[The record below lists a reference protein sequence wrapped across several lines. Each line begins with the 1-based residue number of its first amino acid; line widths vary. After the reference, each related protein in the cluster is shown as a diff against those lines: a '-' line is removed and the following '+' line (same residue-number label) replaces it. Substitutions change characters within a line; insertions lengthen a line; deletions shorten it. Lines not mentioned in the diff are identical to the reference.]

1 MALTDVS
8 TGTKERTAGAATPSA
23 SVYRRLTL
31 NAKKNTS
38 WLMVFSCL
46 FLACIGASW
55 FSFQYFLLSQPQ
67 SFTPTWGSAQWI
79 QASDGSAPVVYF
91 RSSPYLETLP
101 SAVSV
106 TVGASDAFRLFVNS
120 TLIGG
125 NESDYVVGD
134 SRRAYTFDITSALQ
148 LGSNGI
154 VIRATDPDNHTPAI
168 KANVHFV
175 LGSSS
180 YDVGSGNTWKATS
193 NSSLVFPR
201 FSKTSSFTN
210 IKQTTT
216 SATTTDG
223 PTTVT
228 TTSGPTTTSTTSG
241 PTTTSSTQTVGS
253 DTTTTTS
260 GQTAT
265 SGNTSTSSTS
275 SKSTSTLSSTQ
286 TTPFT
291 PWSAADFD
299 VTTWPDATMTLNA
312 PQLYTEPVTPFLYSY
327 PLSNHWISSGA
338 ASQGY
343 FVREISM
350 TQPAKNYW
358 LRFRAAGPS
367 TIFVNGNLLTYWTG
381 QPPSTLQSVYGSFS
395 YVSTDVKTHSRYS
408 VGVYDIAPYL
418 HSGVNTIAVYVSAPN
433 VDGFIGNIGA
443 AMSVDMLVCDYA
455 GNTVLSEESGAWHAS
470 SVFVAGWD
478 QESTATL
485 AWPTASQVPGTVDNQ
500 QFSIPGSN
508 VVLKASS
515 PLTGATMIPWPLL
528 FEVIGGS
535 ILAVIGLWLLMA
547 LTLGKRYY
555 APWSRACS
563 VMSVAFLP
571 ALAVEAVLIT
581 LSREPHITQPFP
593 YNSLYA
599 FILLGCVVAG
609 YFLLWLNATLK
620 RDDALVKAEQPGQGL
635 LSTHGRTENRAAHAR
650 FSPLLWL
657 RSYWP
662 VLLLMIVGCVLILP
676 TLSYEP
682 LWQDELVSF
691 YVAKQ
696 SVARGFPMMPT
707 GFIYPKAELFHYM
720 LGVIMLIFGDQLP
733 VPRSLSAVE
742 YIISIPLLYYV
753 GSYFFDR
760 RIALFATA
768 ILTLSP
774 FALTWGAQLRM
785 YEQAQVCVFLMI
797 YVFHR
802 AIQSPQSKR
811 MPYIAIGTLLL
822 TYLSHE
828 ETFIVLPA
836 LALCVCV
843 FTKDKQ
849 RFLPSVFYQKHWWYA
864 SIAGIAV
871 IVVQLL
877 IVKFSHPPVLGTDQ
891 SMRPNVQFHEDGL
904 PFYTGIL
911 FFPRSTAPWLVLN
924 SILAMVA
931 CIWAIRSKDARL
943 RYCALFFIVSL
954 ATLIAIFT
962 MQADRYFYPL
972 LTIYYLLGSYVV
984 WKTLEYLWTFV
995 ASQLLSITVRPDGEK
1010 IAQGVVSPPLKVAS
1024 IVVASHTCGCILLA
1038 PMLPIS
1044 SYNLVV
1050 SRAFG
1055 LSYLHH
1061 FSDYDAAGSYVK
1073 SHWHDGDV
1081 VISMSPDIEML
1092 YYLGRSDYFF
1102 SVDRALFLIERNGRA
1117 INTATGA
1124 TAVLSQTDFSAMLAK
1139 YPRIWIVSDHS
1150 TYQNEISRHFTIP
1163 SDFHIVFEGA
1173 RNAVYLRGS

>member
-8 TGTKERTAGAATPSA
+8 TSTKERTTGAATPSA

-38 WLMVFSCL
+38 WLMVFLCL
-46 FLACIGASW
+46 FLACIGASL

-67 SFTPTWGSAQWI
+67 SFTPTWGNAQWI
-79 QASDGSAPVVYF
+79 QASDGTAPVVYF
-91 RSSPYLETLP
+91 RTSPYLETLP
-101 SAVSV
+101 GAASV
-106 TVGASDAFRLFVNS
+106 TIGASDAFRLFVNS
-120 TLIGG
+120 ALVGG

-134 SRRAYTFDITSALQ
+134 SKRSYTFDITSTLQ
-148 LGSNGI
+148 LGPNGI
-154 VIRATDPDNHTPAI
+154 VIRATDPDSHTPVV

-180 YDVGSGNTWKATS
+180 YDISSGNTWRATS

-210 IKQTTT
+210 TKPHGSTTT
-216 SATTTDG
+216 ADG
-223 PTTVT
+223 PTTT
-228 TTSGPTTTSTTSG
+228 TTTDTPTTTATTSG
-241 PTTTSSTQTVGS
+241 PTTTSSTQEVGS
-253 DTTTTTS
+253 DS
-260 GQTAT
+260 MVPGQTKPTTGT
-265 SGNTSTSSTS
+265 SKASGA
-275 SKSTSTLSSTQ
+275 SKSTTALSTTQ

-299 VTTWPDATMTLNA
+299 VSRWPDATLA
-312 PQLYTEPVTPFLYSY
+312 LKGPQLYAEPVTPSLYND
-327 PLSNHWISSGA
+327 PLSSHWISSGA

-343 FVREISM
+343 FVRQISI
-350 TQPAKNYW
+350 TQPTKNYW

-367 TIFVNGNLLTYWTG
+367 TIFVNGNLLAYWTG
-381 QPPSTLQSVYGSFS
+381 QPPSNLQSIYGSFS
-395 YVSTDVKTHSRYS
+395 YVSTDVKTHSRYA

-418 HSGVNTIAVYVSAPN
+418 HSGVNTLAVYVSAPN
-433 VDGFIGNIGA
+433 VDGFVGNSGA
-443 AMSVDMLVCDYA
+443 AMSIDMVVCDYA
-455 GNTVLSEESGAWHAS
+455 GNSVLSEEGNAWHAS
-470 SVFVAGWD
+470 SVFAAGW
-478 QESTATL
+478 ELGSTPTL
-485 AWPTASQVPGTVDNQ
+485 SWLTAAQVPGTIDNQ
-500 QFSIPGSN
+500 QFSVPGSN
-508 VVLKASS
+508 IILKSSS
-515 PLTGATMIPWPLL
+515 PLIGATIIPWPLI

-535 ILAVIGLWLLMA
+535 VLAVLGLWLLMA

-555 APWSRACS
+555 APWPRACA
-563 VMSVAFLP
+563 VMSAAFLP
-571 ALAVEAVLIT
+571 ALAVEILFIT

-593 YNSLYA
+593 YNSLCA
-599 FILLGCVVAG
+599 FILLACVAAG

-620 RDDALVKAEQPGQGL
+620 RGDVQMQVKQLGRGL
-635 LSTHGRTENRAAHAR
+635 LSAHGRTEIRSTR
-650 FSPLLWL
+650 FSFFLWL

-662 VLLLMIVGCVLILP
+662 VLLLMVTGCVLVIP

-696 SVARGFPMMPT
+696 SVAHGFPMMPT
-707 GFIYPKAELFHYM
+707 GFIYAKAELFHYM
-720 LGVIMLIFGDQLP
+720 LGVVMLIFGDQLP
-733 VPRSLSAVE
+733 VPRSLSALE
-742 YIISIPLLYYV
+742 YILSIPLLYYV
-753 GSYFFDR
+753 GNYFFDR
-760 RIALFATA
+760 RIALFAAA

-774 FALTWGAQLRM
+774 FALTWGSQLRM
-785 YEQAQVCVFLMI
+785 YEQAQVAVFLMI

-802 AIQSPQSKR
+802 AIQKPQSKR
-811 MPYIAIGTLLL
+811 MPYIAIATVLL

-828 ETFIVLPA
+828 ETFIVLPS

-849 RFLPSVFYQKHWWYA
+849 RLLPSVFYQKHWWYA
-864 SIAGIAV
+864 SLAGIAV
-871 IVVQLL
+871 IVIQLL

-911 FFPRSTAPWLVLN
+911 FFPRSTSPWLVLN
-924 SILAMVA
+924 SILAMIA

-943 RYCALFFIVSL
+943 RYCALFFIVAL

-972 LTIYYLLGSYVV
+972 LSIYYLLGSYVV

-995 ASQLLSITVRPDGEK
+995 SSQLLSITVRPDGEK
-1010 IAQGVVSPPLKVAS
+1010 IAQGVISPPVKVVSIAVAS
-1024 IVVASHTCGCILLA
+1024 LTCLCILLA

-1044 SYNLVV
+1044 NYNLVV
-1050 SRAFG
+1050 SRTFG

-1061 FSDYDAAGSYVK
+1061 FSDYDTAGAYVK
-1073 SHWHDGDV
+1073 NHWHDGDV
-1081 VISMSPDIEML
+1081 VLSMSPDIEML

-1117 INTATGA
+1117 VNTATGA
-1124 TAVLSQTDFSAMLAK
+1124 TAVLSQTDFRALLSK
-1139 YPRIWIVSDHS
+1139 YPRVWIVSDHS
-1150 TYQNEISRHFTIP
+1150 SYQSEISRHFTIP
-1163 SDFHIVFEGA
+1163 TDFHIVFEGA